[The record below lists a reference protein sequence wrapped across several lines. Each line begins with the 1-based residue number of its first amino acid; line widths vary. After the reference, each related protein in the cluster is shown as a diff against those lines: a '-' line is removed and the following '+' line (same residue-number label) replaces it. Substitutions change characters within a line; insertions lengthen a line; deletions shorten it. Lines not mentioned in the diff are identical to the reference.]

1 MVWNGCKSNRK
12 DGGGVTRLGTEYL
25 CFSMVL
31 TEYTFPLR
39 IFAAINKLL
48 DEKAPAGCFAI
59 THSFLLPE

>member
-31 TEYTFPLR
+31 TEYTTLLR
-39 IFAAINKLL
+39 IFAAINKFP
-48 DEKAPAGCFAI
+48 DEKAAAGCFAD
-59 THSFLLPE
+59 TPSFLLPE